1 MKEKQETNF
10 SFKPEI
16 SNNIHTDHKDGIHGI
31 NFKEYTIIYIQA
43 ILKKKQK
50 KFIFISRQ
58 LQKEKEEREKLQ
70 YTFKPQISQKS
81 KEYSIIINEK
91 KTNKRLPKGK
101 LCKTN

>member
-43 ILKKKQK
+43 ILKKK
-50 KFIFISRQ
+50 
-58 LQKEKEEREKLQ
+58 
-70 YTFKPQISQKS
+70 
-81 KEYSIIINEK
+81 
-91 KTNKRLPKGK
+91 
-101 LCKTN
+101 